1 VSSTLRLPPI
11 DARWATLSGGVFLLS
26 VLVAVVVGSF
36 GWFGFGEGESAG
48 GRVMP
53 AKVIKAEPCNPP
65 GAMETVE
72 FTVDGQ
78 TRRADFNGCG
88 HQNGEPVDIRL
99 APGNTVV
106 GAADATTGSSDND
119 DGLGLVLL
127 VVAGIAGAAGG
138 LLVRRGPVGGAIFP
152 KARPTPRA
160 ARVTLLVEAP
170 APRMVQA
177 TSAAGETQVLH

>member
-1 VSSTLRLPPI
+1 MLI
-11 DARWATLSGGVFLLS
+11 
-26 VLVAVVVGSF
+26 AVVVGSF

-48 GRVMP
+48 GQVMP
-53 AKVIKAEPCNPP
+53 AKVIRSEPCNPP

-72 FTVDGQ
+72 FTVGGQ

-88 HQNGEPVDIRL
+88 HRDGEPVDIRL
-99 APGNTVV
+99 TAGNSVV
-106 GAADATTGSSDND
+106 GAADATTGSSDTGE
-119 DGLGLVLL
+119 GLGLVLL
-127 VVAGIAGAAGG
+127 VVAGVAGAAGG
-138 LLVRRGPVGGAIFP
+138 VLVRRGPVGGAIFP

-170 APRMVQA
+170 APRLVQA